1 MSEVNEMFGM
11 YTGGAPF
18 PDLTKALQ
26 TQKCPFNGRQCY
38 KTRKSAGIEVV
49 EHIMGGQ
56 SDGESEYRTFC
67 QTLAA
72 RMKDEYRFTPVI
84 NH

>member
-1 MSEVNEMFGM
+1 MKLSLSM
-11 YTGGAPF
+11 
-18 PDLTKALQ
+18 
-26 TQKCPFNGRQCY
+26 
-38 KTRKSAGIEVV
+38 RKSAGIEVV